1 MSEHFSDR
9 TKMML
14 GSEGYE
20 RLARARVA
28 IFGIGG
34 VGGYA
39 TEALARA
46 GVGALDLIDSDTVSV
61 SNVNRQIIATHS
73 TVGEYKTEAARA
85 RIKDINPDCKVKTHN
100 LFYTAECADKIN
112 LSDYDYIIDA
122 IDSVSSKVELIERAT
137 KAGVKIISAMGA
149 GNKLD
154 PTRFRVADISKTA
167 VCPLAKAVRV
177 ALRKRGINH
186 LKVVYSE
193 EPPYTLAKQDAAQPD
208 TTAKAPENATPTAT
222 CAEASSKIT
231 EGEMLTGTCADISKR
246 TPEREAALCTCAV
259 AAKAPKNATPTAT
272 CAEASPQ
279 KAAYD
284 TRTPPGSI
292 SFVPSVMGLILA
304 GEVIKDLSGV
314 CN

>member
-14 GSEGYE
+14 GDIGYE
-20 RLARARVA
+20 RLRGARVA

-34 VGGYA
+34 VGGFA

-46 GVGALDLIDSDTVSV
+46 GIGALDLIDSDRVSV
-61 SNVNRQIIATHS
+61 SNINRQIIATKS

-85 RIKDINPDCKVKTHN
+85 RIMDINPDCRVSCHN
-100 LFYTAECADKIN
+100 LFYTAETAEEVDLC
-112 LSDYDYIIDA
+112 SFDYIIDA
-122 IDSVSSKVELIERAT
+122 IDSVGSKVELIARAKT
-137 KAGVKIISAMGA
+137 LGVPIISAMGA

-193 EPPYTLAKQDAAQPD
+193 EPPYVHKTHGESIVPTSPKS
-208 TTAKAPENATPTAT
+208 EN
-222 CAEASSKIT
+222 
-231 EGEMLTGTCADISKR
+231 
-246 TPEREAALCTCAV
+246 TPEAPQPNEQISTKTDSKSAEFGTRAAACGDIPPEKV
-259 AAKAPKNATPTAT
+259 
-272 CAEASPQ
+272 S
-279 KAAYD
+279 YD
-284 TRTPPGSI
+284 TRPAPGSI

-304 GEVIKDLSGV
+304 GEVIKDISGISE
-314 CN
+314 N